1 METMSSSPGP
11 SPDWLGVAA
20 VASFAGLA
28 IAAFA
33 SGYHL
38 VGEAPP
44 AVSSSAPPALEAP
57 RAGDDSSAQPA
68 RLAVVREQ
76 PRQERAVVRRKP
88 ETGEVLDHLSPE
100 QRVTILAEE
109 GDWFQIR
116 YERQGQKREG
126 WTHQVNLAVDER

>member
-1 METMSSSPGP
+1 MSSSPGP
-11 SPDWLGVAA
+11 SPAWLGVAA
-20 VASFAGLA
+20 VASFAGLV

-38 VGEAPP
+38 VEEAPP
-44 AVSSSAPPALEAP
+44 KVSSAAPAALAAP
-57 RAGDDSSAQPA
+57 RARAASSAEPA
-68 RLAVVREQ
+68 RSATVREQ

-88 ETGEVLDHLSPE
+88 DTGEVIDHLSAE

-109 GDWFQIR
+109 GAWFQIR
-116 YERQGQKREG
+116 YERQGQEREG

>member
-11 SPDWLGVAA
+11 SPAWLGVAA
-20 VASFAGLA
+20 LASFAGLA

-38 VGEAPP
+38 VGEAPTELG
-44 AVSSSAPPALEAP
+44 SAAPKAAEAP
-57 RAGDDSSAQPA
+57 RAKDDSSVQAA
-68 RLAVVREQ
+68 RLATVREQ
-76 PRQERAVVRRKP
+76 PRQERPAVRRTP

-109 GDWFQIR
+109 GAWFKIR
-116 YERQGQKREG
+116 YERQGNEREG
-126 WTHQVNLAVDER
+126 WTQQVNLSVD

>member
-11 SPDWLGVAA
+11 SPAWLGIAA
-20 VASFAGLA
+20 VASFAGLV

-44 AVSSSAPPALEAP
+44 GVSSAAPGAEARAQNAVSTE
-57 RAGDDSSAQPA
+57 PA
-68 RLAVVREQ
+68 RLATVREQ

-88 ETGEVLDHLSPE
+88 ETGEVLDHLSAE

-116 YERQGQKREG
+116 YERQGQEREG
-126 WTHQVNLAVDER
+126 WTHQVNLSVVGR

>member
-1 METMSSSPGP
+1 MSSSPGP
-11 SPDWLGVAA
+11 SPAWLGVAA
-20 VASFAGLA
+20 VASFAGLV

-44 AVSSSAPPALEAP
+44 NVSSAAPGVEARP
-57 RAGDDSSAQPA
+57 QNAASGEPA
-68 RLAVVREQ
+68 RVAIVREQ

-88 ETGEVLDHLSPE
+88 ETGEVLDHLSAE

-109 GDWFQIR
+109 GAWFQIR
-116 YERQGQKREG
+116 YEQQGQEREG
-126 WTHQVNLAVDER
+126 WTHQVNLSVAER